1 MPTLNQNVLINGKI
15 VRKGKSVSSAS
26 VKKLG
31 LGDHL
36 FDEAESKPESSEGV
50 DESPDSADAKD

>member
-15 VRKGKSVSSAS
+15 VRKGKNVSSAS

-36 FDEAESKPESSEGV
+36 FDKAESAKESSDSSGV
-50 DESPDSADAKD
+50 DENPQD

>member
-36 FDEAESKPESSEGV
+36 FDKESAPEKESSDSSGV
-50 DESPDSADAKD
+50 DENPQD

>member
-15 VRKGKSVSSAS
+15 VGKGKSVSSAS
-26 VKKLG
+26 VKKLE

-36 FDEAESKPESSEGV
+36 FDKAESAKESSDSSGV
-50 DESPDSADAKD
+50 DENPQD